1 MMNDFGSS
9 YCAQNCIACDKFMP
23 RNVYC
28 RILTGILPKC
38 IAFLIGS
45 QHINDM
51 TESLQRLFNKLHTLK
66 KLMIKFYNYTYV
78 KETTNDIVKELMT
91 ALKGKHILHHVS
103 TGYIN

>member
-1 MMNDFGSS
+1 
-9 YCAQNCIACDKFMP
+9 MP

-45 QHINDM
+45 QFIDDIA

-78 KETTNDIVKELMT
+78 KETINDIVKELVT
-91 ALKGKHILHHVS
+91 ALKGKHIFCITFLRVIL
-103 TGYIN
+103 INCKLYFV